1 MEDPLPREEI
11 EEKFLA
17 NARLVLPAERART
30 VLALVREL
38 ERVKAITD
46 LTNLLA
52 PH

>member
-1 MEDPLPREEI
+1 MEDPLPRGEL

-17 NARLVLPAERART
+17 NARLVLPKERART
-30 VLALVREL
+30 VLSLLRDL
-38 ERVKAITD
+38 ERVQAITD